1 MVYTISDGPAT
12 KKLKQGVS
20 DGVMTITIR
29 GSATTIREQSSL
41 RYGASAYDTH
51 LRCYEDQ
58 GPSLT
63 RGERWLNLD
72 ILDRLSKG
80 GGNA

>member
-29 GSATTIREQSSL
+29 TYGATIRGFATTIRNQRLLRYADATKTKREQSSL
-41 RYGASAYDTH
+41 RI
-51 LRCYEDQ
+51 
-58 GPSLT
+58 LT
-63 RGERWLNLD
+63 PR
-72 ILDRLSKG
+72 
-80 GGNA
+80 

>member
-29 GSATTIREQSSL
+29 GFATTIRNQRLL
-41 RYGASAYDTH
+41 RYAALRRRNASKLATKTIIKTTTKTTGTTFFS
-51 LRCYEDQ
+51 R
-58 GPSLT
+58 
-63 RGERWLNLD
+63 
-72 ILDRLSKG
+72 
-80 GGNA
+80 

>member
-29 GSATTIREQSSL
+29 TYGATIRGFATTIRCATKTIIKTTTKTTGTTFFS
-41 RYGASAYDTH
+41 R
-51 LRCYEDQ
+51 
-58 GPSLT
+58 
-63 RGERWLNLD
+63 
-72 ILDRLSKG
+72 
-80 GGNA
+80 

>member
-51 LRCYEDQ
+51 LRCYED
-58 GPSLT
+58 
-63 RGERWLNLD
+63 
-72 ILDRLSKG
+72 
-80 GGNA
+80 

>member
-29 GSATTIREQSSL
+29 TYGATIRGFATTIRNQRLL
-41 RYGASAYDTH
+41 RYAALRRRNASRA
-51 LRCYEDQ
+51 RYEDYY
-58 GPSLT
+58 
-63 RGERWLNLD
+63 
-72 ILDRLSKG
+72 
-80 GGNA
+80 

>member
-29 GSATTIREQSSL
+29 T
-41 RYGASAYDTH
+41 YGATKTKAP
-51 LRCYEDQ
+51 R
-58 GPSLT
+58 
-63 RGERWLNLD
+63 
-72 ILDRLSKG
+72 
-80 GGNA
+80 